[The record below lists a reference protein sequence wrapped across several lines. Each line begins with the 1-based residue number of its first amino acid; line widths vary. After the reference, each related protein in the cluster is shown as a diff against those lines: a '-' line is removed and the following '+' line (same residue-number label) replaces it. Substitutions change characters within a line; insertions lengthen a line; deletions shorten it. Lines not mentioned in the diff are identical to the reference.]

1 MPAAERRG
9 SVSSNDAMAQT
20 AVDASRGRTL
30 LLVLLALVGVI
41 NYADLQSIAILK
53 PLIERSI
60 GWTDADYGRVVAMF
74 QLATALSYLWAGA
87 VVDRLGVRRSM
98 PVAVASFSIAD
109 AAHALA
115 RTTGGFMLA
124 RIGLGASESLTTPA
138 IIQATGA
145 YFAAARRARVL
156 GWVNSANSLGAIITP
171 LIIPTVALTVG
182 WRGAFVLLGIAG
194 LVWTGAWMLMLRRS
208 RPAPVAGVR
217 PHRPTR
223 ASYLSLLRQ
232 RRTWA
237 IIVGKALADQ
247 VWWLLLYWT
256 PSFLHRTYHLSV
268 RAYGGPLAV
277 MYAGS
282 MLGSIAGGWASS
294 RLVARGMGAV
304 AARLAVMA
312 GCAVIGF
319 ALFGVPHASAVW
331 TAVALLTIGI
341 AALQGFSVNVFTLI
355 TDVIESERVGT
366 VTSLGAFAGNIAG
379 MAVVWWCGVHLAAG
393 GGYAPFFDFAAVS
406 FALAFMWLRLVM
418 PRRYLEAR

>member
-1 MPAAERRG
+1 MNSAEPLATSAA
-9 SVSSNDAMAQT
+9 VSSQ
-20 AVDASRGRTL
+20 GRTV
-30 LLVLLALVGVI
+30 LLVLLAFVGVI

-60 GWTDADYGRVVAMF
+60 GWSDADYGRVVAMF

-87 VVDRLGVRRSM
+87 VVDRLGVKRSI
-98 PVAVASFSIAD
+98 PVAVTSFSIAD

-145 YFAAARRARVL
+145 YFEPDRRARML
-156 GWVNSANSLGAIITP
+156 GLINSANSLGAIITP
-171 LIIPTVALTVG
+171 LVIPTVALTVG
-182 WRGAFVLLGIAG
+182 WRAAFVLLGIAG
-194 LVWTGAWMLMLRRS
+194 FLWTTVWIVTLRGS
-208 RPAPVAGVR
+208 RLSQRGVAPAPR
-217 PHRPTR
+217 STPQ
-223 ASYLSLLRQ
+223 SYLRLLKE

-256 PSFLHRTYHLSV
+256 PAFLHRTFHLSI

-277 MYAGS
+277 MYGGS
-282 MLGSIAGGWASS
+282 MLGSIVGGWASS
-294 RLVARGMGAV
+294 RLVSRGMGAV
-304 AARLAVMA
+304 AARLAVMLA
-312 GCAVIGF
+312 CSVIGL
-319 ALFGVPHASAVW
+319 ALFGVPHAGGVW
-331 TAVALLTIGI
+331 AAVAMLTIGI
-341 AALQGFSVNVFTLI
+341 AAMQGFSVNMFTLI
-355 TDVIESERVGT
+355 TDVIEGERVGT

-379 MAVVWWCGVHLAAG
+379 MAVVWLCGVHLASG

-406 FALAFMWLRLVM
+406 FALALAWLRLVM
-418 PRRYLEAR
+418 PQAYLRGA